1 MQTDI
6 IKGSNLMQAH
16 WKTATLKTK
25 FSLKDNNR
33 RSCFKRPFALFQN
46 VFKAGRSVDFI

>member
-33 RSCFKRPFALFQN
+33 RSSALFQK